1 MESFIYY
8 LLPAQEVTSVID
20 FFEQFSISVYDWIL
34 VFAVAFLMLELL
46 NDAFTKRFTTG
57 RFLETL
63 SSLITQIPFYF
74 SEVIVFSLAVYGY
87 FTLYEFIPW
96 KMPVTFEMFFV
107 VLFLADFTYYV
118 EHFLLHKVRL
128 LWLAHSVH
136 HSSSMMNTA
145 TAFRFSLFD
154 PVVSAVFHLPLLLL
168 GFHPIF
174 IFAAE
179 ILVQAYQFWIH
190 NEIIGKL
197 GVLEKVLN
205 TPSHHRVHHGSDKQ
219 YLDKNFGGIL
229 IIFDRIFGTF
239 QKEEKIPTYGL
250 TTPMTSKNP
259 FTVQFYEFG
268 KLFSA
273 LRQAKTV
280 RQKINHLLKTPDWR
294 PEAD

>member
-46 NDAFTKRFTTG
+46 NDTFTKRFTTG

-250 TTPMTSKNP
+250 TTPMTSKNL